1 MILRKNQD
9 GTQISVKGLEAMGKS
24 IALLRVVIIGRTHL
38 ESQENESHS
47 S

>member
-9 GTQISVKGLEAMGKS
+9 GTQIPVEDLKAMGKS
-24 IALLRVVIIGRTHL
+24 IIGRVVITGRAHL
-38 ESQENESHS
+38 QRQENESYS